1 MDREALVLRNRL
13 MTEAFHRTAL
23 KHHVRRIMLETVAR
37 LPIPA
42 SKKPARERILL
53 VRPDHLGDMLLTTPA
68 IHALRAARPNAEIHA
83 LVGPWS
89 ADVVANYPEIDAVLT
104 LAFPAF
110 SRTPKVSWRSP
121 YQMALSSAQH
131 LRQIGYSSAVI
142 MRPDHWWGAMMAKL
156 AGIPQRIGYD
166 LPQVKPFLTDALP
179 HQHQH
184 AVLQNLR
191 LIERWTGNLSREQ
204 IIYHFPVDPYDRVYV
219 DGYLEAWG
227 IGREQPIICIHAGTG
242 TKVKHWQEAKWASV
256 ADTLAGQ
263 LDAQIVLTGGDHEVP
278 LAKAI
283 AAQMKT
289 RACIMAGDTR
299 VRQLAALFERA
310 KVVLGPDSGPLHLA
324 AAVGTPTVALYGP
337 ADPLEFG
344 TWGSPGKHFA
354 LTSDIG
360 CRPCRVLD
368 WGNEDVS
375 MHPCVQ
381 EITVG
386 RVLEAARRAAQFETT

>member
-13 MTEAFHRTAL
+13 MTEAFHRTSL
-23 KHHVRRIMLETVAR
+23 KHQVRRAVLEIIAR
-37 LPIPA
+37 LPLPA
-42 SKKPARERILL
+42 GKKPSRERILL
-53 VRPDHLGDMLLTTPA
+53 IRPDHLGDVLLTTPA
-68 IHALRAARPNAEIHA
+68 IQALRARRPHAEIHI

-89 ADVVANYPEIDAVLT
+89 ADVVASYPEIDAVLT

-121 YQMALSSAQH
+121 YQLAISSARH

-142 MRPDHWWGAMMAKL
+142 LRPDHWWGAMMVKL

-166 LPQVKPFLTDALP
+166 LPQVKPFLTDAIP

-184 AVLQNLR
+184 AVLQNLC
-191 LIERWTGNLSREQ
+191 LIENWTKKIKHEE
-204 IIYHFPVDPYDRVYV
+204 IVYHFPTDPFDRVYV
-219 DGYLEAWG
+219 DSYLETWG
-227 IGREQPIICIHAGTG
+227 IGREQAIICIHAGTG
-242 TKVKHWQEAKWASV
+242 TRVKHWQEGKWASV
-256 ADTLAGQ
+256 ADTLAEQ
-263 LDAQIVLTGGDHEVP
+263 LEAQIVLTGGVHELP
-278 LAKAI
+278 LAQAI
-283 AAQMKT
+283 AGQMKK

-299 VRQLAALFERA
+299 VRQLGALFERA

-344 TWGSPGKHFA
+344 PWGIPDKHIA
-354 LTSDIG
+354 LTSEIG

-368 WGNEDVS
+368 WGNES
-375 MHPCVQ
+375 ITLHPCVH

-386 RVLEAARRAAQFETT
+386 RVLEAARRVVNST